1 MNEYQET
8 YEKEISLI
16 ELMFYCLKKWRWIVA
31 AMLVMAV
38 LAGGYKYRATVKDNA
53 AKREAE
59 LNSDIKGENQKKEV
73 VTNPNI
79 EYYELAID
87 NTQQNLDTMKDYID
101 NSVIM
106 NLDAYHLNT
115 GILSF
120 YINADNANDAMLGNL
135 MAAYK
140 TFATDGRLAEALQ
153 AAGSKMETSEVQY
166 LIKFDTEE
174 LSATEQ
180 NANGD
185 ATSTVLIAGSQKK
198 PTVFQVQITAENE
211 KKCKTYIEAA
221 EKAFNE
227 YSQELQGKIS
237 AHELEL
243 LSTAQTERIDRDI
256 ESYQTNVLYNYN
268 NQFSSL
274 KTMQSD
280 LKTLKEQE
288 GETIVIGNEVAYASP
303 ATAAVKYAI
312 VGLVL
317 GAFLAAFVLV
327 AIFLMS
333 GRLESTDGFREEYGM
348 PLLGQVTKQ
357 DGKKRIFGFI
367 DKWLVRLQ
375 EGAYADITY
384 EEQVKI
390 AAANLKAAAKEG
402 DLKKIMLAGTIAKEE
417 AEAFR
422 AEFAKELDGITLS
435 GYERI
440 VFQAS
445 ALEELD
451 SYDGVLF
458 LEKQGTSYSK
468 MIKKERAL
476 AVNRDVKVLGAVVL

>member
-79 EYYELAID
+79 EYYELTIE
-87 NTQQNLDTMKDYID
+87 NTQQELDTMKDYID
-101 NSVIM
+101 SSVIM

-120 YINADNANDAMLGNL
+120 YINADSASDSMLGNL

-140 TFATDGRLAEALQ
+140 TFATDGRLAEALE
-153 AAGSKMETSEVQY
+153 AAGSKMDRSEIQY
-166 LIKFDTEE
+166 LIKFNTED

-180 NANGD
+180 NLSSSNA
-185 ATSTVLIAGSQKK
+185 STLLVVQKK
-198 PTVFQVQITAENE
+198 PTVFQVQITADNA
-211 KKCKTYIEAA
+211 KNCVAYTEAA
-221 EKAFNE
+221 EKAFQE
-227 YSQELQGKIS
+227 YAQELQDKIS
-237 AHELEL
+237 PHELEL

-288 GETIVIGNEVAYASP
+288 GETIVVGNEVTYASP

-327 AIFLMS
+327 VVFLMS

-348 PLLGQVTKQ
+348 PLLGQATKQ
-357 DGKKRIFGFI
+357 DDKKRIFGFI

-476 AVNRDVKVLGAVVL
+476 AADRDVKVLGAVVL

>member
-1 MNEYQET
+1 
-8 YEKEISLI
+8 
-16 ELMFYCLKKWRWIVA
+16 
-31 AMLVMAV
+31 
-38 LAGGYKYRATVKDNA
+38 
-53 AKREAE
+53 
-59 LNSDIKGENQKKEV
+59 
-73 VTNPNI
+73 
-79 EYYELAID
+79 
-87 NTQQNLDTMKDYID
+87 
-101 NSVIM
+101 
-106 NLDAYHLNT
+106 
-115 GILSF
+115 
-120 YINADNANDAMLGNL
+120 
-135 MAAYK
+135 
-140 TFATDGRLAEALQ
+140 
-153 AAGSKMETSEVQY
+153 
-166 LIKFDTEE
+166 
-174 LSATEQ
+174 
-180 NANGD
+180 
-185 ATSTVLIAGSQKK
+185 
-198 PTVFQVQITAENE
+198 
-211 KKCKTYIEAA
+211 
-221 EKAFNE
+221 
-227 YSQELQGKIS
+227 
-237 AHELEL
+237 
-243 LSTAQTERIDRDI
+243 
-256 ESYQTNVLYNYN
+256 
-268 NQFSSL
+268 
-274 KTMQSD
+274 MQSD

-327 AIFLMS
+327 VIFLMS

-422 AEFAKELDGITLS
+422 AEFAQELDGITLS

-476 AVNRDVKVLGAVVL
+476 AANRDVKVLGAVVL

>member
-1 MNEYQET
+1 M
-8 YEKEISLI
+8 
-16 ELMFYCLKKWRWIVA
+16 
-31 AMLVMAV
+31 
-38 LAGGYKYRATVKDNA
+38 
-53 AKREAE
+53 
-59 LNSDIKGENQKKEV
+59 
-73 VTNPNI
+73 
-79 EYYELAID
+79 
-87 NTQQNLDTMKDYID
+87 
-101 NSVIM
+101 
-106 NLDAYHLNT
+106 
-115 GILSF
+115 
-120 YINADNANDAMLGNL
+120 
-135 MAAYK
+135 
-140 TFATDGRLAEALQ
+140 
-153 AAGSKMETSEVQY
+153 
-166 LIKFDTEE
+166 
-174 LSATEQ
+174 
-180 NANGD
+180 
-185 ATSTVLIAGSQKK
+185 
-198 PTVFQVQITAENE
+198 
-211 KKCKTYIEAA
+211 
-221 EKAFNE
+221 
-227 YSQELQGKIS
+227 QGKIS
-237 AHELEL
+237 AHELGV

-288 GETIVIGNEVAYASP
+288 GETIVVGNEVTYASP

-327 AIFLMS
+327 VIFLMS

-468 MIKKERAL
+468 MIKKEARPGGRQRRQGIGR
-476 AVNRDVKVLGAVVL
+476 NRTVKTEKQQVPFQRNISRTEPIKKKHF